1 MRKTMTIW
9 IAMLLAATSIHAQG
23 TTTADDVL
31 ATLRRANDYFMAK
44 YSDPTRA
51 TYVKKVRPSSLW
63 TRAVYYEGL
72 MALNDVDPQQ
82 RYIDYVDRWA
92 EFHQWTPRD
101 GVQTCDADNQCCA
114 QTYLKRYQQVGG
126 EEKLLPA
133 RQNLDHQMQTP
144 NMKLVPKNQWEQT
157 QAASAAQGENLYAWW
172 TWIDAIQM
180 AMPVYTQMTAITGEK
195 KYFEHAMKMYRW
207 TRDTLAGGLFN
218 KKDGLWWRDKDF
230 VPPYQEPD
238 GQQCYWSRG
247 NGWVYAALVRCLEEA
262 QGSNALRAS
271 KGSKELRKDFV
282 LMSKALL
289 QCQREDGLWNVSLVS
304 SNYEG
309 KELTGTSLFLY
320 GLSWG
325 IRNGLLPAK
334 KYRAACD
341 RAWQALQR
349 DCVHA
354 DGFLGWVQG
363 TGKEPKDGQPL
374 SYTRVPD
381 FEDFG
386 TGCFLL
392 GGSEYYKLI
401 KQGVSK

>member
-9 IAMLLAATSIHAQG
+9 IAMLLAATTIHAQG

-82 RYIDYVDRWA
+82 RYLDYVDRWA

-157 QAASAAQGENLYAWW
+157 QTTSAAQGENLYAWW

-238 GQQCYWSRG
+238 GKQCYWSRG

-309 KELTGTSLFLY
+309 KELTGSSLFLY

-334 KYRAACD
+334 KYRSACD